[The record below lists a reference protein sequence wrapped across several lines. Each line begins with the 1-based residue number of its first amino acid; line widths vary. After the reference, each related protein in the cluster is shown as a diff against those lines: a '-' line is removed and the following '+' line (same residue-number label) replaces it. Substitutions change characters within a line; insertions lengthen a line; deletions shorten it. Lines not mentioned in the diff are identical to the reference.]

1 VVLLFVG
8 GTLVGLPK
16 RLEVLVLLFMLA
28 NMPPVCCGRG
38 CARLL
43 PNREV
48 EGWAL
53 VLPNR
58 EVEGCALV
66 LPNDEAEGCALVL
79 PNNEVEGCALVL
91 PNKLELCACG
101 A

>member
-1 VVLLFVG
+1 MFVG
-8 GTLVGLPK
+8 GTVAELPK
-16 RLEVLVLLFMLA
+16 RLEVLVLLFILA
-28 NMPPVCCGRG
+28 NMAPVCCGRG

-48 EGWAL
+48 EGCAL
-53 VLPNR
+53 VLPKR
-58 EVEGCALV
+58 EVEGC
-66 LPNDEAEGCALVL
+66 G
-79 PNNEVEGCALVL
+79 LVL